1 MKRKSQLHTLETI
14 AVLAVFF
21 ILVILGFV
29 FYAKVIKGN
38 VEEEQEEIM
47 QLESVEIAQRASTMP
62 ELQCSENNIVKGNC
76 VDMLKLDAAESIIKI
91 DNKLN
96 YFDKLGY
103 SKIIIEQ
110 IYPPQ
115 AVSPKW
121 EIYDMSDDIDY
132 THKSV
137 TNIPISI
144 FDPNTKKNSFGL
156 MTVETYTK

>member
-96 YFDKLGY
+96 IVK
-103 SKIIIEQ
+103 
-110 IYPPQ
+110 
-115 AVSPKW
+115 
-121 EIYDMSDDIDY
+121 
-132 THKSV
+132 
-137 TNIPISI
+137 
-144 FDPNTKKNSFGL
+144 
-156 MTVETYTK
+156 